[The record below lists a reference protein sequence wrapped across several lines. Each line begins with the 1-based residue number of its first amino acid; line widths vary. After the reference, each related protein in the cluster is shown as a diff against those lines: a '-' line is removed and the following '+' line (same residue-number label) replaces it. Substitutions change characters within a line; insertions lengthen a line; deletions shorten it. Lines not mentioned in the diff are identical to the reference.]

1 MSKGL
6 EKTFLQRK
14 HISGKQV
21 YEKMFD
27 ITINRVMQIKVQ
39 RGIFSQLMSIITKK
53 KKKPSKIAMLM
64 RMWRNWNFYTVG
76 GNVKW
81 YSHCGKQND
90 QKPENRTIP
99 DSAVSILGI

>member
-53 KKKPSKIAMLM
+53 KKTLKDSNVDEDVEKLELLHCWWKCKMVQPLWKTERSK
-64 RMWRNWNFYTVG
+64 T
-76 GNVKW
+76 
-81 YSHCGKQND
+81 
-90 QKPENRTIP
+90 
-99 DSAVSILGI
+99 